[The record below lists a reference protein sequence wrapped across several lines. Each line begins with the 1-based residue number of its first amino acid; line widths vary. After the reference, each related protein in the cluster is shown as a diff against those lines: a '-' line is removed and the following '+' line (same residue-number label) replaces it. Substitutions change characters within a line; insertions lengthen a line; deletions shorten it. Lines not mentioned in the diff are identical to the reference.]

1 MKILNHN
8 QDVLRLLAL
17 GGFGEV
23 TQNMFVYH
31 FLPQGKEENDSLL
44 IVDCG
49 VGFPEGDMPGVDL
62 IIPDFSYVL
71 KRERK
76 IAGIVITHGHE
87 DHIGALPLLLPEL
100 KTSVPIYAP
109 PLAALLIE
117 EKLEEF
123 GLRRK
128 IRVFREKDKLKLGKF
143 FLEPIRVTHSIPDTF
158 HFLIKTPI
166 GSFYHGSDF
175 KFDLTPFDGRF
186 PDLGKIAEAGK
197 EKVIALLSDCLGSEH
212 PGYSPSEKELAEMF
226 EEQIGKA
233 KGRVLVTTISS
244 NIHRWQQA
252 VNASLKY
259 GRKIVLVGMSV
270 EKNIKL
276 AMKHGY
282 LNLRQEDL
290 VKPERIKNYPDRK
303 LTLLVGGS
311 LGQAGS
317 SLDKIVVGKH
327 KISLKPTDKVI
338 FSSPDYVPGTTA
350 GIYQMIDNLAKLGI
364 EVVYPTASSKL
375 HVSGHACQQELALL
389 VALVNPRWIIPIGG
403 NYRHMR
409 QYVSLIERM
418 GLDSQRVII
427 TDEDEAVLFDRYG
440 QKKQV
445 KGFSMRRV
453 LVDGLGVGDVGQT
466 VLRDRRVLAREGMV
480 VVIYL
485 IDGREKKLIKK
496 PGVVSRGFVYIK
508 QNKQLLESLRKF
520 AADIYQKNWSAN
532 VNLRDIRQIIQGEI
546 EKLIYQKTGREP
558 MVLPLLI
565 EV

>member
-87 DHIGALPLLLPEL
+87 DHIGAL
-100 KTSVPIYAP
+100 
-109 PLAALLIE
+109 
-117 EKLEEF
+117 
-123 GLRRK
+123 
-128 IRVFREKDKLKLGKF
+128 
-143 FLEPIRVTHSIPDTF
+143 PIRVTHSIPDTF

-290 VKPERIKNYPDRK
+290 VKPERIKNYPDKK

-327 KISLKPTDKVI
+327 KIS
-338 FSSPDYVPGTTA
+338 
-350 GIYQMIDNLAKLGI
+350 
-364 EVVYPTASSKL
+364 
-375 HVSGHACQQELALL
+375 
-389 VALVNPRWIIPIGG
+389 
-403 NYRHMR
+403 
-409 QYVSLIERM
+409 
-418 GLDSQRVII
+418 
-427 TDEDEAVLFDRYG
+427 
-440 QKKQV
+440 
-445 KGFSMRRV
+445 
-453 LVDGLGVGDVGQT
+453 
-466 VLRDRRVLAREGMV
+466 
-480 VVIYL
+480 
-485 IDGREKKLIKK
+485 
-496 PGVVSRGFVYIK
+496 
-508 QNKQLLESLRKF
+508 
-520 AADIYQKNWSAN
+520 
-532 VNLRDIRQIIQGEI
+532 
-546 EKLIYQKTGREP
+546 
-558 MVLPLLI
+558 
-565 EV
+565 